1 MVDENVL
8 KSEPYAGDIARAR
21 AVLAEYPEDVADT
34 ALKLFRC
41 QDCVCSRTRS
51 LFIDE
56 STWFPLDEM
65 DIKNPHEVRQ
75 VCEFA
80 KKHLREGVFNEL
92 EHVPVPSVEMLVN
105 ESCLRNITEGYQQ
118 ILDGYDPDVAAKALK
133 VFKLLDILRKIGAE
147 KRGSYYNCYFKKL
160 EDCSIHR
167 HLDLVNMCEYVKKL
181 GDSKMLEDFDDLPE
195 ADIKEL
201 LDSRYGYK
209 MC

>member
-21 AVLAEYPEDVADT
+21 AVLAEYSEEVADT

-51 LFIDE
+51 LFIHE

-80 KKHLREGVFNEL
+80 KKHLREGIFNEL
-92 EHVPVPSVEMLVN
+92 EHVPVPSVEMLVD
-105 ESCLRNITEGYQQ
+105 ESYLRNRIEGYKQ
-118 ILDGYDPDVAAKALK
+118 ILDGYDPDVAAKVLK
-133 VFKLLDILRKIGAE
+133 VFKLLDIFRKIGAE
-147 KRGSYYNCYFKKL
+147 RGGSYYYSYFKKL
-160 EDCSIHR
+160 EDSSIHR
-167 HLDLVNMCEYVKKL
+167 HLDLVNMCEYVKEL
-181 GDSKMLEDFDDLPE
+181 GDSKMFEDFDELPE
-195 ADIKEL
+195 ADFKEL